1 MLDADRSPRW
11 SLLWRHGR
19 LTVGFFCSSTMRI
32 DQRIQSCMRITIR
45 AAGDVCMLLAKT
57 RDNAAGLVKNAQY
70 ARKQAK
76 NCAVR

>member
-1 MLDADRSPRW
+1 
-11 SLLWRHGR
+11 
-19 LTVGFFCSSTMRI
+19 
-32 DQRIQSCMRITIR
+32 MRITIR